1 MTRWL
6 ILPLAVSIF
15 GGCSPIVETRI
26 SSIGQAN
33 LVPAGY
39 SFSEPTPSTTE
50 LRSAQR
56 LVSDNLRTRGFVVSD
71 NALLHVEVTLAVR
84 PASLALGTASGPGS
98 LATAKRK
105 KLLQNCED
113 REFRIGIALTRVSDG
128 TLLYQGSAA
137 EYHCNMSL
145 TQAIPDLVVA
155 ALTDLGKPRGRYAVE
170 RKAQD

>member
-6 ILPLAVSIF
+6 MLSVAASIL
-15 GGCSPIVETRI
+15 GGCSPVVETRI
-26 SSIGQAN
+26 SSSGRAN
-33 LVPAGY
+33 LTPAAY
-39 SFSEPTPSTTE
+39 SFSEPSASTPE
-50 LRSAQR
+50 LQTAQR

-71 NALLHVEVTLAVR
+71 NAPLHMELTLAVR

-105 KLLQNCED
+105 KPFQNCED
-113 REFRIGIALTRVSDG
+113 REFRIGIALTQVSDG
-128 TLLYQGSAA
+128 ALLYQGSAA

-145 TQAIPDLVVA
+145 MRAIPDLVVA